1 MHQQRQRTRKR
12 KGKKKGQEISLITL
26 LANTRTA
33 QTRKLLEKY
42 GKEDATC
49 FEDLELKLAEL
60 YRDSDDKIQLEKE
73 LAEMHPHRSFILKN
87 LAPDPTPE
95 EPKEISN
102 ADGLEETPTTPEE
115 ANSKNKSFIDGP
127 DQPVYSNCAGKS
139 NCNCNC
145 NPGYS
150 NACGC
155 SSGFDGKQSG
165 NTPGQPFKVSDTAL
179 VLGVLGIV
187 AITGMVI
194 YAKRS

>member
-1 MHQQRQRTRKR
+1 MQRSHRNRTK

-33 QTRKLLEKY
+33 QTRKLL
-42 GKEDATC
+42 GKHGKGDATN

-60 YRDSDDKIQLEKE
+60 YRDADDKVQLEKE

-87 LAPDPTPE
+87 LAPDPIPVETNPI
-95 EPKEISN
+95 KEISN
-102 ADGLEETPTTPEE
+102 ADGSDTPVNEEE
-115 ANSKNKSFIDGP
+115 AMQKNKSFIDGP
-127 DQPVYSNCAGKS
+127 SKGYSNSTGCDCPKCQAV
-139 NCNCNC
+139 
-145 NPGYS
+145 S

-155 SSGFDGKQSG
+155 GSGFDGKESVN
-165 NTPGQPFKVSDTAL
+165 NTPGQPLKVSDTAL
-179 VLGVLGIV
+179 VGLILGIV

>member
-1 MHQQRQRTRKR
+1 MHQERTRKRKR

-42 GKEDATC
+42 GKDDATC
-49 FEDLELKLAEL
+49 FNDLELKLAEL

-87 LAPDPTPE
+87 LAPDPIPAET
-95 EPKEISN
+95 KEISN
-102 ADGLEETPTTPEE
+102 ADGEEETPVTPQE
-115 ANSKNKSFIDGP
+115 ADSKNKSFIEGP
-127 DQPVYSNCAGKS
+127 TS
-139 NCNCNC
+139 NCNGSTTCTQCNSS
-145 NPGYS
+145 YS

-155 SSGFDGKQSG
+155 GSGFDGKESG
-165 NTPGQPFKVSDTAL
+165 NIPGPTLKVSETAL
-179 VLGVLGIV
+179 VLGVLGLV